1 MAKLGTLSQQWD
13 GWSNPQ
19 FGCPNPFD
27 LQNMLFLT
35 KITWGP
41 RGWDNLPSLTGFWFR
56 NAPEV
61 KKKKE
66 LSGGAGRRSD
76 LPMDMK
82 RMVCSYRA
90 TDGRSYWVFELN
102 FEENQR
108 WIKRSHRPLVAQRT
122 FKQYRDCCR
131 LTCYVLFF
139 FFPSTYFSPRRG
151 LPTILNFCMPF

>member
-35 KITWGP
+35 KITWGL

-122 FKQYRDCCR
+122 FDFDLQV
-131 LTCYVLFF
+131 TCYSSSF
-139 FFPSTYFSPRRG
+139 
-151 LPTILNFCMPF
+151 LPLTFLPEGGCLRFWIFA